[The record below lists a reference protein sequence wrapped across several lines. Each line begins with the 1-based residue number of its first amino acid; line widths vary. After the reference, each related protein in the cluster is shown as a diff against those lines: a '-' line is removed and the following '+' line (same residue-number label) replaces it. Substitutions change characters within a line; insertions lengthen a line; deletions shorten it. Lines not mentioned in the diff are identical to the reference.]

1 MLKNRFFSI
10 FAVAGLVSLAAC
22 GGGDDA
28 AEQQGEGE
36 VVSAD
41 TTLTTVT
48 DTMANVT
55 TTTITADT
63 TVTTDTE
70 QMGSDTMQSG
80 TTGTTGTDTTAR
92 P

>member
-28 AEQQGEGE
+28 GEQQTEGE
-36 VVSAD
+36 VISAD

-55 TTTITADT
+55 TTTVTADT
-63 TVTTDTE
+63 TVTTDTATT
-70 QMGSDTMQSG
+70 GSDTMQSG
-80 TTGTTGTDTTAR
+80 TTGTTGADTTAR

>member
-28 AEQQGEGE
+28 GEQQTEGE

-63 TVTTDTE
+63 TVTTDSM
-70 QMGSDTMQSG
+70 QAGSDTAGAGQ
-80 TTGTTGTDTTAR
+80 TGADTTAR